1 MTEDKNMAI
10 LEVLSRSKRL
20 CEERSVIILM
30 YPPHLKENVKP
41 GQKITIYHGSQER
54 HLNTLLPVNDYAVR
68 HGFSKGPNSKLKP
81 LLFFATNPITAAAY
95 ALPETLL
102 TKLRGMPRERR
113 QRFIGEINASF
124 GSVYGKELQL
134 PHRFGRKPFLV
145 ERIESKKLNQ
155 IIVVTN
161 RAISPDKNLMSL
173 GEVCLE
179 DPGRKMLIQ
188 AIQKALGSTS
198 SQGRDDRTNSVWNF

>member
-68 HGFSKGPNSKLKP
+68 HGFSKRPNAKLKP
-81 LLFFATNPITAAAY
+81 LLFFATNPLTAVAY

-102 TKLRGMPRERR
+102 TVARFPLPPRKR
-113 QRFIGEINASF
+113 
-124 GSVYGKELQL
+124 
-134 PHRFGRKPFLV
+134 
-145 ERIESKKLNQ
+145 
-155 IIVVTN
+155 
-161 RAISPDKNLMSL
+161 
-173 GEVCLE
+173 
-179 DPGRKMLIQ
+179 
-188 AIQKALGSTS
+188 
-198 SQGRDDRTNSVWNF
+198 